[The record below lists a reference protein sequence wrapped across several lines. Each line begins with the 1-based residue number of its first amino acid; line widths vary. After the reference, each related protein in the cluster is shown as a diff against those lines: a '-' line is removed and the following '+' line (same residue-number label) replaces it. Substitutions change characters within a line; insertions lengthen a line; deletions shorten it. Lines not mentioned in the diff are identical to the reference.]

1 MAKQLRDEHNAVSI
15 VFVDDGR
22 EDNLPESEKLLL
34 GVYLDM
40 SPASR
45 QNLRTASEDDTYM
58 EAKERA
64 ALRLYKCSD
73 ESGTYKVVEVKT
85 GPLLQEDLN
94 TNVSSNN
101 LYHLEKERINK

>member
-1 MAKQLRDEHNAVSI
+1 MSI

-22 EDNLPESEKLLL
+22 EDSLPESEKLLL

-40 SPASR
+40 SPAAR
-45 QNLRTASEDDTYM
+45 QSLCSASDDDSASEI
-58 EAKERA
+58 KERS

-94 TNVSSNN
+94 TNVS
-101 LYHLEKERINK
+101 R